1 MKNYKF
7 VCHKW
12 LTIELIE
19 WRRIF
24 ICIVAG
30 LIILVN
36 IWALTD
42 EDFRVE
48 IFDCWVLSGVD
59 LIDFSLIIFPRENF
73 DLFNVI
79 VDSLESIDGDGWI
92 FKNTKI
98 IQFSQLF
105 RQLNALLEFV
115 LTLGIIER
123 TLFRR
128 YVKGRDEN

>member
-1 MKNYKF
+1 M
-7 VCHKW
+7 
-12 LTIELIE
+12 
-19 WRRIF
+19 
-24 ICIVAG
+24 
-30 LIILVN
+30 IILVN

-105 RQLNALLEFV
+105 RQLNALLESV